1 MSENFDELENF
12 DSIEDAG
19 IHANQI
25 TISQVFPVK
34 IGGFGDDKLRTYIG
48 NVKIGDLENDIQFY
62 ETLSKDKSWPVSQI
76 IQREVDKIR
85 VSNISKDY
93 ILRKSR
99 AVKYFPPIIIALLP
113 KGENEKIGLKYT
125 FKDQQEEW
133 IKELIFDKSNYR
145 SNEKL
150 KPIFK
155 KAPNKSIVDGFFVLE
170 VSKVFDFNVICW
182 DKNKY
187 FAVVIDGQHRLEAL
201 FESKKQD
208 AEVAKY
214 VQDVVFIDFS
224 NLVKNEEEESLYTP
238 IELVRRVFIDINTN
252 AKPVGPVR
260 QILMDDKDLAAI
272 FVQSLVD
279 SVNRDG
285 TDKNEKLYIR
295 PQMVDWYG
303 KGLKHSLPHVT
314 GILSLY
320 QILSD
325 YLLLFNISS
334 INDLRNSKLIE
345 KWVKRL
351 NDYFFIDR
359 QIDLKKDEYKGID
372 KLSVSLEKYKGE
384 ENLKQEY
391 DEDIDDEL
399 KETTLFEYNYSVLEI
414 AKGVFEDL
422 YVSSIVE
429 IFNELLPY
437 KETLQIIHENKGFSS
452 DSLLSEALLASPN
465 KIIANKGLKD
475 SMTDIKI
482 RLTSNL
488 DDKYYLIF
496 TVLGQKS
503 IFNNYFKRLFKSVS
517 SDFTNEKALDITK
530 NFISEFNELL
540 NVCTISGNSPFG
552 KKEAFVVDD
561 IDEADVTFEYAIGT
575 IFWEGIIY
583 ENNKIIYNSQG
594 ISSLS
599 SVLDFMM
606 FCLKKLKDGE
616 SIDEVAFDITY
627 MRMRTQRIL
636 KRITNIDDLSLVDH
650 VIENKGRFIKKYIT
664 ESYNKYILSVI

>member
-1 MSENFDELENF
+1 MSENFDELDDF

-19 IHANQI
+19 TKVEQI
-25 TISQVFPVK
+25 IISQVFPVK
-34 IGGFGDDKLRTYIG
+34 IGGFGDDKLKTYIG
-48 NVKIGDLENDIQFY
+48 NVKIEDLESDIQFY

-93 ILRKSR
+93 ILRKTR

-113 KGENEKIGLKYT
+113 KGQDEKIGLNYT
-125 FKDQQEEW
+125 FNNQQDEDL
-133 IKELIFDKSNYR
+133 KEFIFDKSNYR

-150 KPIFK
+150 KPIFR
-155 KAPNKSIVDGFFVLE
+155 KAPNKSKVDGLFVLE

-182 DKNKY
+182 DKAKY

-208 AEVAKY
+208 PEVAKY
-214 VQDVVFIDFS
+214 IQDVVFIDFS
-224 NLVKNEEEESLYTP
+224 NLVKEDDEGECIYTP

-279 SVNRDG
+279 SVNKDG
-285 TDKNEKLYIR
+285 TDKDQKLYIR

-351 NDYFFIDR
+351 NDYFFIDKE
-359 QIDLKKDEYKGID
+359 IDLKTDDYKGIE
-372 KLSVSLEKYKGE
+372 KLIVSLEKFRGE
-384 ENLKQEY
+384 QNLKQEY
-391 DEDIDDEL
+391 DEALDDDL
-399 KETTLFEYNYSVLEI
+399 KETTLFEYDYSVLEI
-414 AKGVFEDL
+414 AKKVFEDF

-437 KETLQIIHENKGFSS
+437 KETLQIIDDNKGLSS

-475 SMTDIKI
+475 SMSEIKMK
-482 RLTSNL
+482 LTSNL

-503 IFNNYFKRLFKSVS
+503 IFNNYFKRLFKCVS
-517 SDFTNEKALDITK
+517 TDFNNEKALAVTRT
-530 NFISEFNELL
+530 FIFEFNELV
-540 NVCTISGNSPFG
+540 NICSMTGNSPFG
-552 KKEAFVVDD
+552 KKDEFVMD
-561 IDEADVTFEYAIGT
+561 IPEGDPTYEYAIGT
-575 IFWEGIIY
+575 NFWEGIIY

-599 SVLDFMM
+599 SVIDFMLL
-606 FCLKKLKDGE
+606 CVKRLKNEEVIDDVSFEINFMKL
-616 SIDEVAFDITY
+616 
-627 MRMRTQRIL
+627 RTQRIL
-636 KRITNIDDLSLVDH
+636 KRATTIEDDQLVDK
-650 VIENKGRFIKKYIT
+650 VIENKSNFIKKYII
-664 ESYNKYILSVI
+664 ESYEKYKSSVI